1 MNETDVRITD
11 LDLLS
16 SIDSG
21 DFFAVVETGAVNKT
35 RKVEFDSI
43 SGQIND
49 PLSGFVVSVSGEL
62 QTDINSNTTN
72 LAATGANLATRI
84 NTTGSNLATRINTTG
99 SNLAT
104 SISTTSGNLATS
116 ISTTSGNLAT
126 SISTTSGD
134 LANRMMYTIF
144 CEESDPLDANSHEWS
159 FGNGDNPPA
168 SNGIPIVFD
177 SKLIGLGLDIE
188 RGTAGDITVEVFKD
202 GTTTTL
208 SVTASNSDETATV
221 NTLDHEFLAGT
232 KINFK
237 TTTLNGTAN
246 SGRIIAYL
254 RTV

>member
-84 NTTGSNLATRINTTG
+84 NTTGSNLAT
-99 SNLAT
+99 
-104 SISTTSGNLATS
+104 SISTASGNLATS